1 MNQTNLISTRQ
12 FVKRLPNLLLSLPS
26 LIKGIRMATSTDLTK
41 SVGLALCF
49 EEAVDRNPNG
59 PAVISDGRSISYSE
73 MDRWANRIA
82 HLLMDRGVVK
92 GDSVAI
98 LLDNRP
104 ELLASVLACAKIGAV
119 SAMLNTAQ
127 KGKILAHSINI
138 VKPKCIIA
146 GEECH
151 SGFDK
156 IRDQCELN
164 NHFYFHDADTLLED
178 TTLDNSSIEKKVPD
192 GWENVAE
199 LIQTQP
205 SNNPGFSDSIRPE
218 DPCFYIYT
226 SGTTGLPK
234 AVIFNHGRFMKLIA
248 NFGLVAVRLQS
259 DDRLYVPLPFYHA
272 TALAVCWASAIPNG
286 AAIIMARK
294 FSASNFWDDIRKF
307 SATSFGYVGEVC
319 RYLLDQPEK
328 ANDGDH
334 NVRIIV
340 GNGIRPAIWKTF
352 KQRFNIPKVM
362 EFYASSEGNI
372 AFTNLFNFDETVGV
386 SPLPFAIVKYD
397 RECEQPVLNK
407 KGHMIKVKKGES
419 GLLIGEITPKSPFHG
434 YTDPK
439 KTKAVVFEGVFKKQD
454 RWFNTGDI
462 MLNMGFRHAQFVD
475 RTGDTFRWKGENV
488 STTEV
493 ESLLEDVN
501 NITEAIVYGV
511 EIPNTNGRAGM
522 ASLKLNGS
530 FDDFCFTNLVSQ
542 IKETTPE
549 YAIPVFLRINQDV
562 AVTGTFK
569 HMKTPLKNMGF
580 DLDKADS
587 PIYVRLPKAEKY
599 VPLCAD
605 LQKKIEQGE
614 VRY

>member
-1 MNQTNLISTRQ
+1 MNQTNLISTGQ
-12 FVKRLPNLLLSLPS
+12 FVRRLPNLLMSLPS

-49 EEAVDRNPNG
+49 EEAVNKNPNG
-59 PAVISDGRSISYSE
+59 PAVISEGRSITYSE
-73 MDRWANRIA
+73 MDKWANQIA
-82 HLLMDRGVVK
+82 HLLISRGVKK
-92 GDSVAI
+92 GDSIAI

-104 ELLASVLACAKIGAV
+104 ELLVSVLACAKIGAV
-119 SAMLNTAQ
+119 AAMLNTAQ

-138 VKPKCIIA
+138 VEPKCIIS

-151 SGFDK
+151 RTFDK
-156 IRDQCELN
+156 IRDDCKLKD
-164 NHFYFHDADTLLED
+164 HLYFRDTDTLKEGSTSAD
-178 TTLDNSSIEKKVPD
+178 SGIPSNIPDN
-192 GWENVAE
+192 WENLAD
-199 LIQTQP
+199 LIQNQ
-205 SNNPGFSDSIRPE
+205 SNDSPGLSATIKPE
-218 DPCFYIYT
+218 DPCFFIYT

-248 NFGLVAVRLQS
+248 NFGLVAVRLKS
-259 DDRLYVPLPFYHA
+259 TDRLYVPLPFYHA

-328 ANDGDH
+328 ENDRDH
-334 NVRIIV
+334 NIRIIV

-352 KQRFNIPKVM
+352 KERFNIPKVM

-372 AFTNLFNFDETVGV
+372 AFTNLFNFNETVGV

-397 RECEQPVLNK
+397 RESEQPVLDN

-439 KTKAVVFEGVFKKQD
+439 KTKAVTFEGVFKKDD

-522 ASLKLNGS
+522 ASLKLEGS
-530 FDDFCFTNLVSQ
+530 VDNFCFTNFVSQ

-549 YAIPVFLRINQDV
+549 YAIPVFLRINQEV
-562 AVTGTFK
+562 TVTGTFK

-580 DLDKADS
+580 DLNKADS
-587 PIYVRLPKAEKY
+587 PIYVRLPKADKY

-605 LQKKIEQGE
+605 LQQKIEQGE

>member
-1 MNQTNLISTRQ
+1 MTQANLISTGQ
-12 FVKRLPNLLLSLPS
+12 FLRRLPNLLMSLPS
-26 LIKGIRMATSTDLTK
+26 LVKGIRMATSTDLTK
-41 SVGLALCF
+41 PVGLALSF
-49 EEAVDRNPNG
+49 EEAVAKNPDG
-59 PAVISDGRSISYSE
+59 PAVISEGRSITYRQ
-73 MDRWANRIA
+73 MDNWANRIA
-82 HLLMDRGVVK
+82 NLLLSRGVEK
-92 GDSVAI
+92 GDSIAI

-104 ELLASVLACAKIGAV
+104 ELLVSVLACSKIGAV

-127 KGKILAHSINI
+127 KGKVLAHSINI
-138 VKPKCIIA
+138 VNPKCIIA
-146 GEECH
+146 GEEH
-151 SGFDK
+151 YSAFEK
-156 IRDQCELN
+156 IRSQCKLQ
-164 NHFYFHDADTLLED
+164 HHLYLHDGDTLAELGTAPEQ
-178 TTLDNSSIEKKVPD
+178 
-192 GWENVAE
+192 WENLADLVHHQA
-199 LIQTQP
+199 
-205 SNNPGFSDSIRPE
+205 SNSPGLSNSIKPE

-259 DDRLYVPLPFYHA
+259 TDKIYVPLPFFHA
-272 TALAVCWASAIPNG
+272 TALAVCWSSAIPNG
-286 AAIIMARK
+286 AAVIMARK
-294 FSASNFWDDIRKF
+294 FSASHFWDDIRKF

-328 ANDGDH
+328 TNDQDH
-334 NVRIIV
+334 NIRIIV
-340 GNGIRPAIWKTF
+340 GNGLRPAIWRAF

-372 AFTNLFNFDETVGV
+372 AFSNLFNFDETVGV
-386 SPLPFAIVKYD
+386 SPLPYAIVKYD
-397 RECEQPVLNK
+397 RENDLPIRDS
-407 KGHMIKVKKGES
+407 KGNMIKVKKGES

-439 KTKAVVFEGVFKKQD
+439 KTKAVIFEGVFKKDD

-501 NITEAIVYGV
+501 DVTEAIVYGV

-522 ASLKLNGS
+522 ASLKLNCPLE
-530 FDDFCFTNLVSQ
+530 DFCFTNFVQQLQES
-542 IKETTPE
+542 TPE

-562 AVTGTFK
+562 TLTGTFK

-580 DLDKADS
+580 DLTKADS
-587 PIYVRLPKAEKY
+587 PIYVRMPKANTY
-599 VPLCAD
+599 IPLSKEV
-605 LQKKIEQGE
+605 QEKIEQGE
-614 VRY
+614 IRY

>member
-1 MNQTNLISTRQ
+1 MTQTNLISAGQ
-12 FVKRLPNLLLSLPS
+12 LVKQLPSLLTSLPS
-26 LIKGIRMATSTDLTK
+26 LIKGIRMATNTDLTK

-49 EEAVDRNPNG
+49 EQAVDKNPNG
-59 PAVISDGRSISYSE
+59 PAVISEGRSISYSE
-73 MDRWANRIA
+73 MDRWANRLA
-82 HLLMDRGVVK
+82 HLLLSRGVEK

-98 LLDNRP
+98 LLENRP
-104 ELLASVLACAKIGAV
+104 ELLASVLACSKIGAV

-127 KGKILAHSINI
+127 KGKVLAHSINI
-138 VKPKCIIA
+138 VEPKCIIA

-151 SGFDK
+151 SAFDN
-156 IRDQCELN
+156 IRDQCQLQ
-164 NHFYFHDADTLLED
+164 HHLYFHDCDTLNNKQAMITPTEWED
-178 TTLDNSSIEKKVPD
+178 L
-192 GWENVAE
+192 AE
-199 LIQTQP
+199 LITSQD
-205 SNNPGFSDSIRPE
+205 SDNPGLTLSIKPE

-248 NFGLVAVRLQS
+248 NFGLVAVRLQAN
-259 DDRLYVPLPFYHA
+259 DRLYVPLPFYHA
-272 TALAVCWASAIPNG
+272 TALGVCWSSAIPNG
-286 AAIIMARK
+286 AAIVMGRK

-307 SATSFGYVGEVC
+307 KATSFGYVGEVC

-334 NVRIIV
+334 DVRIIV
-340 GNGIRPAIWKTF
+340 GNGIRPAIWKAF
-352 KQRFNIPKVM
+352 KQRFKIPKIM
-362 EFYASSEGNI
+362 EFYASSEGNV
-372 AFTNLFNFDETVGV
+372 AFSNLLNFDETCGI

-397 RECEQPVLNK
+397 RDTDQPLRDK
-407 KGHMIKVKKGES
+407 KGRMIKVKKGEA
-419 GLLIGEITPKSPFHG
+419 GLLIGKITPKSPFHG

-439 KTKAVVFEGVFKKQD
+439 KTKAAIFESVFKKDD

-462 MLNMGFRHAQFVD
+462 MLNMGFRHTQFVD

-501 NITEAIVYGV
+501 EITEAIVYGV

-522 ASLKLNGS
+522 ASLKLKGNL
-530 FDDFCFTNLVSQ
+530 DDFCFTNLVSKIQ
-542 IKETTPE
+542 ENTPE

-562 AVTGTFK
+562 TVTGTFK

-580 DLDKADS
+580 DLEKADS

-599 VPLCAD
+599 VPLCSD
-605 LQKKIEQGE
+605 LQQKIESGE
-614 VRY
+614 IRY

>member
-1 MNQTNLISTRQ
+1 MSQTNLISTGQ
-12 FVKRLPNLLLSLPS
+12 FVKQLPNLLFSLPS

-41 SVGLALCF
+41 SVGLAMCF
-49 EEAVDRNPNG
+49 EEAVGKNPAG
-59 PAVISDGRSISYSE
+59 PAVISEGRSISYRD
-73 MDRWANRIA
+73 MDNWANRIA
-82 HLLMDRGVVK
+82 NLLSSRGVVK
-92 GDSVAI
+92 GDSIAI

-127 KGKILAHSINI
+127 KGKVLAHSINI
-138 VKPKCIIA
+138 VEPKCIIA

-151 SGFDK
+151 RAFDG
-156 IRDQCELN
+156 IRNQCDVQ
-164 NHFYFHDADTLLED
+164 HQFYFFDGDTLTNQIPNDIPEQWED
-178 TTLDNSSIEKKVPD
+178 IAQLSQSLSSE
-192 GWENVAE
+192 
-199 LIQTQP
+199 
-205 SNNPGFSDSIRPE
+205 NPGLSYSINPE

-259 DDRLYVPLPFYHA
+259 SDRLYVPLPFYHA
-272 TALAVCWASAIPNG
+272 TALGVCWASAIPNG

-294 FSASNFWDDIRKF
+294 FSASNFWEDIRKF

-328 ANDGDH
+328 ASDRDH
-334 NVRIIV
+334 KVRIIV

-397 RECEQPVLNK
+397 RETEQPIRDK
-407 KGHMIKVKKGES
+407 KGRMIKTKKGES

-434 YTDPK
+434 YTDPD
-439 KTKAVVFEGVFKKQD
+439 KTKAVIFESAFKKSD
-454 RWFNTGDI
+454 RWFNSGDI

-493 ESLLEDVN
+493 ESLLEDVDA
-501 NITEAIVYGV
+501 ISEAIVYGV

-522 ASLKLNGS
+522 ASLRLNGKL
-530 FDDFCFTNLVSQ
+530 DDFCFTNLVTQ
-542 IKETTPE
+542 IKESTPE

-562 AVTGTFK
+562 TVTGTFK
-569 HMKTPLKNMGF
+569 HMKAPLKKMGF
-580 DLDKADS
+580 DLEKADS
-587 PIYVRLPKAEKY
+587 PIYVRLPKADKY
-599 VPLCAD
+599 VPLCSFI
-605 LQKKIEQGE
+605 QQQIEQGE

>member
-1 MNQTNLISTRQ
+1 MNQSNLISTGQ

-41 SVGLALCF
+41 SVGIALCF
-49 EEAVDRNPNG
+49 EEAVLKNPDG
-59 PAVISDGRSISYSE
+59 PAVISEGRSISYRQ
-73 MDRWANRIA
+73 MDSWANRIA
-82 HLLMDRGVVK
+82 HLLLSRGVEK

-98 LLDNRP
+98 LLENRP
-104 ELLASVLACAKIGAV
+104 ELLVSVLACAKIGAI

-138 VKPKCIIA
+138 VAPKCIIA

-151 SGFDK
+151 SAFDN
-156 IRDQCELN
+156 IRDQCQLKD
-164 NHFYFHDADTLLED
+164 HFYFRDGDTLIDPGAPSNTPNQWQNL
-178 TTLDNSSIEKKVPD
+178 
-192 GWENVAE
+192 AE
-199 LIQTQP
+199 LIQTQSSDNP
-205 SNNPGFSDSIRPE
+205 GLSNNIKPE

-248 NFGLVAVRLQS
+248 NFGLVAMRLQS
-259 DDRLYVPLPFYHA
+259 NDRLYVPLPFYHA
-272 TALAVCWASAIPNG
+272 TALGVCWASAIPNG

-294 FSASNFWDDIRKF
+294 FSASHFWDDIRKF

-319 RYLLDQPEK
+319 RYLLDQPK
-328 ANDGDH
+328 KLNDHDH

-340 GNGIRPAIWKTF
+340 GNGMRPAIWKMF
-352 KQRFNIPKVM
+352 KQRFNIQKVM
-362 EFYASSEGNI
+362 EFYASSEGNV

-397 RECEQPVLNK
+397 RESEQPIRNK
-407 KGHMIKVKKGES
+407 KGRMIKVKKGES
-419 GLLIGEITPKSPFHG
+419 GLLIGEITAKTPFHG
-434 YTDPK
+434 YTDPN
-439 KTKAVVFEGVFKKQD
+439 KTKAVIFEGVFKKVD
-454 RWFNTGDI
+454 RWFNSGDI

-501 NITEAIVYGV
+501 DVTEAIVYGV

-530 FDDFCFTNLVSQ
+530 VEDFCFTKLVAQ

-562 AVTGTFK
+562 TITGTFK
-569 HMKTPLKNMGF
+569 HMKTPLKKMGF
-580 DLDKADS
+580 DLEKADS
-587 PIYVRLPKAEKY
+587 PIYVRLPKADKY
-599 VPLCAD
+599 VPLCAE
-605 LQKKIEQGE
+605 LQQKIEQGQI
-614 VRY
+614 RY

>member
-1 MNQTNLISTRQ
+1 MNQTNLISTGQ
-12 FVKRLPNLLLSLPS
+12 LVKQLPSLLKSLPS
-26 LIKGIRMATSTDLTK
+26 LVKGIRMATNTDLTK

-49 EEAVDRNPNG
+49 EEAVDKNPNG
-59 PAVISDGRSISYSE
+59 PSVISEGRSISYSE
-73 MDRWANRIA
+73 MDRWANRLA
-82 HLLMDRGVVK
+82 HLLISRGVEK

-104 ELLASVLACAKIGAV
+104 ELLASVLACSKIGAV

-127 KGKILAHSINI
+127 KGKVLAHSINI
-138 VKPKCIIA
+138 VEPKCIIA

-151 SGFDK
+151 SAFDN
-156 IRDQCELN
+156 IRDQCQLQ
-164 NHFYFHDADTLLED
+164 HHLYFSDCDTLSTKESESKALPAHWED
-178 TTLDNSSIEKKVPD
+178 LAI
-192 GWENVAE
+192 
-199 LIQTQP
+199 LIAAQP
-205 SNNPGFSDSIRPE
+205 SDSPGISKNIKPE

-272 TALAVCWASAIPNG
+272 TALGVCWSSAIPNG
-286 AAIIMARK
+286 AAIVMARK

-307 SATSFGYVGEVC
+307 KATSFGYVGEVC

-328 ANDGDH
+328 ANDRDH

-352 KQRFNIPKVM
+352 KQRFNIPKIM
-362 EFYASSEGNI
+362 EFYASSEGNV
-372 AFTNLFNFDETVGV
+372 AFSNLLNFDETCGI

-397 RECEQPVLNK
+397 RETDQPIRDNK
-407 KGHMIKVKKGES
+407 GRMIKVKKGES
-419 GLLIGEITPKSPFHG
+419 GLLIGKITAKSPFHG

-439 KTKAVVFEGVFKKQD
+439 KTKAAIFEAVFKKDD

-530 FDDFCFTNLVSQ
+530 VDDFCFTNLVSQ
-542 IKETTPE
+542 IKESTPE

-562 AVTGTFK
+562 TITGTFK

-580 DLDKADS
+580 DLEKADS

-605 LQKKIEQGE
+605 IQQKIELGE
-614 VRY
+614 IRY

>member
-1 MNQTNLISTRQ
+1 MNQNSMISTGQ
-12 FVKRLPNLLLSLPS
+12 FVKRLPSLLSSLPS
-26 LIKGIRMATSTDLTK
+26 LVKGIRMATNTDLTR

-49 EEAVDRNPNG
+49 EDAVDKNPNG
-59 PAVISDGRSISYSE
+59 PSVVSEGRSISYCE
-73 MDRWANRIA
+73 MNRWANRIA
-82 HLLMDRGVVK
+82 HQLLSRGVAK

-98 LLDNRP
+98 LLENRP

-127 KGKILAHSINI
+127 KGKVLAHSINI
-138 VKPKCIIA
+138 VEPKCIIT

-151 SGFDK
+151 QAFDN
-156 IRDQCELN
+156 IRDQCQLKH
-164 NHFYFHDADTLLED
+164 HFYFHDTDTLANTQNSKPTPADWED
-178 TTLDNSSIEKKVPD
+178 L
-192 GWENVAE
+192 AE
-199 LIQTQP
+199 LAQNQP
-205 SNNPGFSDSIRPE
+205 SNSPGLSASIRPE

-248 NFGLVAVRLQS
+248 NFGLVAVRLQA

-272 TALAVCWASAIPNG
+272 TALGVCWSSAIPNG
-286 AAIIMARK
+286 AAIIMGRK

-307 SATSFGYVGEVC
+307 EATSFGYVGEVC

-328 ANDGDH
+328 ANDRDH
-334 NVRIIV
+334 NIRIIV

-352 KQRFNIPKVM
+352 KKRFNIPKVM
-362 EFYASSEGNI
+362 EFYASSEGNV
-372 AFTNLFNFDETVGV
+372 AFSNLLNFDETCGI

-397 RECEQPVLNK
+397 RETDLPIRDK
-407 KGHMIKVKKGES
+407 KGRMIKVKKGES
-419 GLLIGEITPKSPFHG
+419 GLLIGKITAKSPFHG

-439 KTKAVVFEGVFKKQD
+439 KTKAVIFEGVFKKDD

-493 ESLLEDVN
+493 ESLLEDVKD
-501 NITEAIVYGV
+501 ITEAIVYGV

-522 ASLKLNGS
+522 ASLKLNGKLE
-530 FDDFCFTNLVSQ
+530 DFCFTHLVTQ
-542 IKETTPE
+542 IKESTPE

-562 AVTGTFK
+562 TVTGTFK
-569 HMKTPLKNMGF
+569 HMKTPLKKMGF
-580 DLDKADS
+580 DLEKADS

-599 VPLCAD
+599 VPLCSYI
-605 LQKKIEQGE
+605 QKQIEQGE

>member
-1 MNQTNLISTRQ
+1 MNQTNLISTGQ

-41 SVGLALCF
+41 SVGIALCF
-49 EEAVDRNPNG
+49 EEAVDKNPDG
-59 PAVISDGRSISYSE
+59 PAVISEGRSISYRE
-73 MDRWANRIA
+73 MDSWANRIA
-82 HLLMDRGVVK
+82 HLLLSRGVEK

-98 LLDNRP
+98 LLENRP
-104 ELLASVLACAKIGAV
+104 ELLASVLACSKIGAI

-138 VKPKCIIA
+138 VEPKCIIA

-151 SGFDK
+151 SAFDN
-156 IRDQCELN
+156 IRDQCQLK
-164 NHFYFHDADTLLED
+164 HHLYFHDTDTLAGTEH
-178 TTLDNSSIEKKVPD
+178 TIETPD
-192 GWENVAE
+192 HWENLADLV
-199 LIQTQP
+199 LTQSGDNP
-205 SNNPGFSDSIRPE
+205 GLSNNIKPE

-248 NFGLVAVRLQS
+248 NFGLVAMRLQS
-259 DDRLYVPLPFYHA
+259 NDRLYVPLPFYHA

-340 GNGIRPAIWKTF
+340 GNGIRPTIWKTF

-397 RECEQPVLNK
+397 RINEQPVRDK
-407 KGHMIKVKKGES
+407 KGRMIKVKKGES

-439 KTKAVVFEGVFKKQD
+439 KTKAVIFEGVFKKED
-454 RWFNTGDI
+454 RWFNSGDI

-501 NITEAIVYGV
+501 NVTEAIVYGV

-522 ASLKLNGS
+522 ASLKLNGTV
-530 FDDFCFTNLVSQ
+530 DEFCFTSFVSQ

-562 AVTGTFK
+562 TVTGTFK

-587 PIYVRLPKAEKY
+587 PIFVRLPKAEKY
-599 VPLCAD
+599 VPLNPE
-605 LQKKIEQGE
+605 LQQQIEQGE
-614 VRY
+614 IRY

>member
-1 MNQTNLISTRQ
+1 
-12 FVKRLPNLLLSLPS
+12 
-26 LIKGIRMATSTDLTK
+26 MATSTDLTK
-41 SVGLALCF
+41 SVGIALCF
-49 EEAVDRNPNG
+49 EEAVDKNPDG
-59 PAVISDGRSISYSE
+59 PAVISEGRSISYRE
-73 MDRWANRIA
+73 MDSWANRIA
-82 HLLMDRGVVK
+82 HLLLSRGVEK

-98 LLDNRP
+98 LLENRP
-104 ELLASVLACAKIGAV
+104 ELLASVLACSKIGAI

-138 VKPKCIIA
+138 VEPKCIIA

-151 SGFDK
+151 SAFDN
-156 IRDQCELN
+156 IRDQCQLK
-164 NHFYFHDADTLLED
+164 HHLYFHDTDTLASTEH
-178 TTLDNSSIEKKVPD
+178 TIETPD
-192 GWENVAE
+192 HWENLADLV
-199 LIQTQP
+199 LTQSGDNP
-205 SNNPGFSDSIRPE
+205 GLSNNIKPE

-248 NFGLVAVRLQS
+248 NFGLVAMRLQS
-259 DDRLYVPLPFYHA
+259 NDRLYVPLPFYHA

-340 GNGIRPAIWKTF
+340 GNGIRPTIWKTF

-397 RECEQPVLNK
+397 RINEQPVRDK
-407 KGHMIKVKKGES
+407 KGRMIKVKKGES

-439 KTKAVVFEGVFKKQD
+439 KTKAVIFEGVFKKED
-454 RWFNTGDI
+454 RWFNSGDI

-501 NITEAIVYGV
+501 NVTEAIVYGV

-522 ASLKLNGS
+522 ASLKLNGTV
-530 FDDFCFTNLVSQ
+530 DEFCFTSFVSQ

-562 AVTGTFK
+562 TVTGTFK

-587 PIYVRLPKAEKY
+587 PIFVRLPKAEKY
-599 VPLCAD
+599 VPLNSE
-605 LQKKIEQGE
+605 LQQQIEQGE
-614 VRY
+614 IRY

>member
-1 MNQTNLISTRQ
+1 MNQSNLISTRQ
-12 FVKRLPNLLLSLPS
+12 FVRQLPNLLLSLPS

-41 SVGLALCF
+41 PVGIALCF
-49 EEAVDRNPNG
+49 EEAVLKNPDG
-59 PAVISDGRSISYSE
+59 PAVISEGRSITYSQ
-73 MDRWANRIA
+73 MDSWANRIA
-82 HLLMDRGVVK
+82 HLLLSRGVEK

-127 KGKILAHSINI
+127 KGKVLAHSINI
-138 VKPKCIIA
+138 VQPKCIIA

-151 SGFDK
+151 SNFDS
-156 IRDQCELN
+156 ISDQCELKD
-164 NHFYFHDADTLLED
+164 HLYFADCDTLND
-178 TTLDNSSIEKKVPD
+178 PASAPNN
-192 GWENVAE
+192 WENLAE
-199 LIQTQP
+199 LAQTQ
-205 SNNPGFSDSIRPE
+205 SSDNPGLSYNINPE

-259 DDRLYVPLPFYHA
+259 NDRLYVPLPFYHA
-272 TALAVCWASAIPNG
+272 TALGVCWASAIPNG

-328 ANDGDH
+328 ANDHDH
-334 NVRIIV
+334 KVRIIV

-397 RECEQPVLNK
+397 RETEQPIRDK
-407 KGHMIKVKKGES
+407 KGRMIKSKKGET

-434 YTDPK
+434 YTDPS
-439 KTKAVVFEGVFKKQD
+439 KTKAVIFEGVFKKED
-454 RWFNTGDI
+454 RWFNSGDI

-530 FDDFCFTNLVSQ
+530 VEDFCFTNFVSQ

-562 AVTGTFK
+562 TITGTFK
-569 HMKTPLKNMGF
+569 HMKTPLKKMGF
-580 DLDKADS
+580 DLEKADS

-599 VPLCAD
+599 VPLCSYI
-605 LQKKIEQGE
+605 QKQIEQGE

>member
-1 MNQTNLISTRQ
+1 MSSQANVIPTGQ
-12 FVKRLPNLLLSLPS
+12 FFKSLSSLLASLPS
-26 LIKGIRMATSTDLTK
+26 LIKGIRMATSTDLEK
-41 SVGLALCF
+41 SVGIAMVF
-49 EEAVDRNPNG
+49 EEAVAKNPNG
-59 PAVISDGRSISYSE
+59 PAVISEGRSISYSE

-82 HLLMDRGVVK
+82 HLLLSRGIQK

-98 LLDNRP
+98 LLENRP
-104 ELLASVLACAKIGAV
+104 ELLVSVLACSKIGAV

-127 KGKILAHSINI
+127 KGKVLAHSINI
-138 VKPKCIIA
+138 VEPKAIISGTECYEA
-146 GEECH
+146 FDQISAQCGELHRLFFDDCDTLKH
-151 SGFDK
+151 SG
-156 IRDQCELN
+156 E
-164 NHFYFHDADTLLED
+164 
-178 TTLDNSSIEKKVPD
+178 VPD
-192 GWENVAE
+192 HWENLAD
-199 LIQTQP
+199 LILSQ
-205 SNNPGFSDSIRPE
+205 SSDNPGLSLSIKPE

-259 DDRLYVPLPFYHA
+259 DDRIYVSLPFYHA
-272 TALAVCWASAIPNG
+272 TALGVCWASAIPNG
-286 AAIIMARK
+286 AAVIMARK

-307 SATSFGYVGEVC
+307 GATSFGYVGEVC

-340 GNGIRPAIWKTF
+340 GNGIRPAIWKSF
-352 KQRFNIPKVM
+352 KQRFNIPKIM

-372 AFTNLFNFDETVGV
+372 AFSNLLNFDETVGV
-386 SPLPFAIVKYD
+386 SPLPYAIVKYD
-397 RECEQPVLNK
+397 RDTEQPIRDK
-407 KGHMIKVKKGES
+407 KGRMIKVKKGEV

-434 YTDPK
+434 YTDPE
-439 KTKAVVFEGVFKKQD
+439 KTKAVIFEGVFKKDD

-462 MLNMGFRHAQFVD
+462 MRNMGFRHAQFVD

-493 ESLLEDVN
+493 ESLLEDAKDV
-501 NITEAIVYGV
+501 TEAIVYGV

-522 ASLKLNGS
+522 ASLKLNGTL
-530 FDDFCFTNLVSQ
+530 DNFCFTNLVSQ
-542 IKETTPE
+542 LKESTPD

-562 AVTGTFK
+562 TVTGTFK
-569 HMKTPLKNMGF
+569 HMKAPLKKMGF
-580 DLDKADS
+580 DLNKADS
-587 PIYVRLPKAEKY
+587 PIYVRLPKADKY

-605 LQKKIEQGE
+605 LQMKIEAGDI
-614 VRY
+614 RY

>member
-1 MNQTNLISTRQ
+1 MNQTNLISTGQ
-12 FVKRLPNLLLSLPS
+12 FVRRLPNLLWSLPS

-41 SVGLALCF
+41 SVGIALSF
-49 EEAVDRNPNG
+49 EEAVKKYPNR
-59 PAVISDGRSISYSE
+59 PAVISEGRSISYQQ
-73 MDRWANRIA
+73 MDSWANRIA
-82 HLLMDRGVVK
+82 QLLLSRGVGK
-92 GDSVAI
+92 GDSIAI

-104 ELLASVLACAKIGAV
+104 ELLVSVLACAKIGAV

-138 VKPKCIIA
+138 VEPKGIIA

-151 SGFDK
+151 SSFDK
-156 IRDQCELN
+156 IRDQCQLK
-164 NHFYFHDADTLLED
+164 NHFYFRDGDTLQESTD
-178 TTLDNSSIEKKVPD
+178 SATPSNAPK
-192 GWENVAE
+192 GWENLAE
-199 LIQTQP
+199 LIQTQA
-205 SNNPGFSDSIRPE
+205 NDNPGLSNSIKPE

-248 NFGLVAVRLQS
+248 NFGLVAMRLQS

-272 TALAVCWASAIPNG
+272 TALGVCWASAIPNG

-328 ANDGDH
+328 VNDADH

-352 KQRFNIPKVM
+352 KQRFNIPTIM

-397 RECEQPVLNK
+397 RESEQPVLDNK
-407 KGHMIKVKKGES
+407 GRMIKVKKGES

-439 KTKAVVFEGVFKKQD
+439 KTKAVIFEGVFKKQD

-501 NITEAIVYGV
+501 NVTEAIVYGV

-522 ASLKLNGS
+522 ASLKLNGTV
-530 FDDFCFTNLVSQ
+530 DDFCFTSFVSQ

-562 AVTGTFK
+562 TVTGTFK

-587 PIYVRLPKAEKY
+587 PIFVRLPKAEKY
-599 VPLCAD
+599 VPLNAE
-605 LQKKIEQGE
+605 LQQQIEQGE

>member
-1 MNQTNLISTRQ
+1 MNQSTMISTGQ
-12 FVKRLPNLLLSLPS
+12 FVKKLPNLLMSMPS
-26 LIKGIRMATSTDLTK
+26 LIKGIHMATNTDLTK
-41 SVGLALCF
+41 SVGIALCF
-49 EEAVDRNPNG
+49 EDAVAKNPDG
-59 PAVISDGRSISYSE
+59 PAVISEGRSISYRE
-73 MDRWANRIA
+73 MDSWANRIA
-82 HLLMDRGVVK
+82 QLLLSRGVEK
-92 GDSVAI
+92 GDSIAI
-98 LLDNRP
+98 LLENRP
-104 ELLASVLACAKIGAV
+104 ELLASVLACSKIGAI
-119 SAMLNTAQ
+119 SAMLNIAQ
-127 KGKILAHSINI
+127 KGKVLAHSINI
-138 VKPKCIIA
+138 VEPKCIIA

-151 SGFDK
+151 SAFDN
-156 IRDQCELN
+156 IRDQCQLK
-164 NHFYFHDADTLLED
+164 HHLYFHDTDTLANTEH
-178 TTLDNSSIEKKVPD
+178 TTETPAN
-192 GWENVAE
+192 WENLAE
-199 LIQTQP
+199 LVLTQSSDNP
-205 SNNPGFSDSIRPE
+205 GLSNNIKPE

-259 DDRLYVPLPFYHA
+259 NDRLYVPLPFYHA
-272 TALAVCWASAIPNG
+272 TALGVCWASAIPNG
-286 AAIIMARK
+286 AAVIMARK

-334 NVRIIV
+334 QVRIIV

-352 KQRFNIPKVM
+352 KQRFNIPKIM
-362 EFYASSEGNI
+362 EFYASSEGNV
-372 AFTNLFNFDETVGV
+372 AFSNLLNFDETVGV

-397 RECEQPVLNK
+397 RETDQPIRDK
-407 KGHMIKVKKGES
+407 KGRMIKVKKGEA
-419 GLLIGEITPKSPFHG
+419 GLLIGKITPKSPFHG

-439 KTKAVVFEGVFKKQD
+439 KTKAVIFEGVFKKDD

-501 NITEAIVYGV
+501 DITEAIVYGV

-522 ASLKLNGS
+522 ASLKLNGEL
-530 FDDFCFTNLVSQ
+530 DNFCFTNLVTQ
-542 IKETTPE
+542 IKESTPE

-562 AVTGTFK
+562 TVTGTFK
-569 HMKTPLKNMGF
+569 HMKAPLKNMGF
-580 DLDKADS
+580 DLEKADS
-587 PIYVRLPKAEKY
+587 PIYVRLPKADKY
-599 VPLCAD
+599 VPLCSFI
-605 LQKKIEQGE
+605 QKQIEQGE
-614 VRY
+614 IRY

>member
-1 MNQTNLISTRQ
+1 MSQTNLISTGQ

-26 LIKGIRMATSTDLTK
+26 LVKGIRMATSTDLTK

-49 EEAVDRNPNG
+49 EEAVDKNPNG
-59 PAVISDGRSISYSE
+59 PAVISEGRSISYSE
-73 MDRWANRIA
+73 MNRWANRIA
-82 HLLMDRGVVK
+82 HLLLSRGVTK
-92 GDSVAI
+92 GDSVAV
-98 LLDNRP
+98 LLENRP
-104 ELLASVLACAKIGAV
+104 ELLASVLACSKIGAI

-127 KGKILAHSINI
+127 KGKVLAHSINI
-138 VKPKCIIA
+138 VEPKCIIA
-146 GEECH
+146 GEECYQA
-151 SGFDK
+151 FDNIREQCPINNYLYFFDDDTLEDSK
-156 IRDQCELN
+156 IRSHSTPEQ
-164 NHFYFHDADTLLED
+164 
-178 TTLDNSSIEKKVPD
+178 
-192 GWENVAE
+192 WENLAE
-199 LIQTQP
+199 LVKTQP
-205 SNNPGFSDSIRPE
+205 SNCPGISQNINPE

-259 DDRLYVPLPFYHA
+259 TDRLYVPLPFYHA
-272 TALAVCWASAIPNG
+272 TALGVCWSSAIPNG
-286 AAIIMARK
+286 AAIVMGRK

-328 ANDGDH
+328 ANDRDH

-340 GNGIRPAIWKTF
+340 GNGIRPAIWKEF

-362 EFYASSEGNI
+362 EFYASSEGNV
-372 AFTNLFNFDETVGV
+372 AFSNLLNFDETCGV
-386 SPLPFAIVKYD
+386 SPLPYAIVKYD
-397 RECEQPVLNK
+397 RDNEEPLRDK
-407 KGHMIKVKKGES
+407 KGRMIKVKKGEA
-419 GLLIGEITPKSPFHG
+419 GLLIGKITPKSPFHG

-439 KTKAVVFEGVFKKQD
+439 KTKAVIFEGVFKKDD

-493 ESLLEDVN
+493 ESLLEDVKDV
-501 NITEAIVYGV
+501 TEAIVYGV

-522 ASLKLNGS
+522 ASLKLNG
-530 FDDFCFTNLVSQ
+530 DLENFCFTNFVSQ
-542 IKETTPE
+542 VKENTPE
-549 YAIPVFLRINQDV
+549 YAIPVFLRISQDV
-562 AVTGTFK
+562 TVTGTFK
-569 HMKTPLKNMGF
+569 HVKTPLKNMGY
-580 DLDKADS
+580 DLEKADS

-605 LQKKIEQGE
+605 LQQKIEMGE
-614 VRY
+614 IRY